1 MRITRR
7 KFLDTS
13 ATALTGAAVAA
24 TLPRPLLAGTQGE
37 LNVFAWYAKAV
48 SKICDNYAAETGV
61 KVNYLGGY
69 PGNPIWWAKMMAGEK
84 WDFFIPS
91 MSWLQK
97 AVRAGLMEPIDLSQI
112 PNIKNLSDRGRQV
125 METEL
130 SHEGRVYGV
139 PWTFVLNPIV
149 WNTEKIPQ
157 KPETWAT
164 LWDEQYAGRITI
176 KDEPLLAV
184 MVASLYTGQDPY
196 NIQDWGLIKSALME
210 QRKLV
215 KKYWTSHDELGERLA
230 TEEVWLTQSN
240 DGRARKLVRDGVP
253 VSYTVP
259 KEGAP
264 ATIDAMAI
272 PKAATNKDAAH
283 AFIDYILRGNVMSEE
298 IEIYDYMTLNPS
310 AYENVDPSYSETHV
324 LPSDWKLVWR
334 RFVPQ
339 KTLERMN
346 NLWLEVKVS

>member
-1 MRITRR
+1 
-7 KFLDTS
+7 
-13 ATALTGAAVAA
+13 
-24 TLPRPLLAGTQGE
+24 
-37 LNVFAWYAKAV
+37 
-48 SKICDNYAAETGV
+48 
-61 KVNYLGGY
+61 
-69 PGNPIWWAKMMAGEK
+69 MMAGEK

-283 AFIDYILRGNVMSEE
+283 AFIDYCLRGNVMSEE

-310 AYENVDPSYSETHV
+310 AYENVDASYSGPMCC
-324 LPSDWKLVWR
+324 LQIGSLFGAGSFRKKRL
-334 RFVPQ
+334 
-339 KTLERMN
+339 
-346 NLWLEVKVS
+346 SG